1 MHATGLETRSLAE
14 KAGALPLLDAL
25 FLPRCAVPAATE
37 YAALET
43 EAAAHMVGLRHR
55 DLNCSLSLVL
65 YDDPVMTSD
74 GFVYE
79 RDHIERYWLTTG
91 NLRSPLTNLNLENA
105 HLRPATIIK
114 RFVEKFLLED
124 IESGKAHALAG
135 SDLADNGPKALEIET
150 VLRQISAHPANPPD
164 VLMFDLLRLVEN
176 VYLRDFA
183 CRCGAL
189 HTAAAY
195 FTNNK
200 TSTAA
205 ALLVRMLA
213 FSLENQQQ
221 VQFVAR
227 EAEAAL
233 QSCDAEVQ
241 THGFHVLAAL
251 VADGGTLQD
260 RLEGQLAVLFS
271 PLVNQLHASSSS
283 VPAALCKGALFFA
296 VHLLNQKRTSTSKL
310 LHDAGVPVLASF
322 VLENMLADPAAANLA
337 CWFFALMGD
346 LPRENLKGLQEMPG
360 LASKIQDA
368 LETCG
373 SFGLEALAVVI
384 GPRRAVMH
392 AVEKLSLASND
403 PEARGSALCVVAAAT
418 RAPTL
423 DQALFGERPLLPDV
437 VDYVCRNIDAVLDA
451 IESRRDRYGLEH
463 GLQILRN
470 IASAVEEPAQG
481 LVAGASR
488 RIFIQRGGKI
498 ASIVQSTTQRL
509 VVEIYSESN
518 MLAWNPLDVLRNT
531 WCAEVFAFFRHFIR
545 LLADDDF
552 SRIMPGAKVDVVG
565 ACVDVLHFVKL
576 SLSELTPAQRDNLRE
591 LVTNALGVLE
601 TVCVRL
607 EYRELGHVNICE
619 ILLGLVEP
627 RSEPQTNEFSD
638 FFSDFFS
645 LRVLETLHVLAC
657 SSQAPVRFCMLR
669 GSSAAN
675 HCFRR
680 EMILK
685 NMHTRLFNMLVSQQ
699 GTKQQE
705 LAVLALLRDTVA
717 EIKTHSRAK
726 KHAKFYQRLVPALLE
741 KINHHVRCAP
751 GCPVTVMMCAETL
764 ANLLA
769 ANVVP
774 RSLLRGSAA
783 VMHTML
789 AALRVFSVQSPRPTF
804 VLEQALRVVLL
815 LVSSPCACAFYAVA
829 SCGPGQVLRDAAAA
843 ESLVAA
849 EGGAGGGAGG
859 AAGTLRTVATLLWL
873 LRAPVAE
880 LFCASRWAGFEHLAR
895 PHAARCAELV
905 LVLAQLV
912 LGEHP
917 QQHVV
922 DAFVDSSLVEAMLA
936 ALEDA
941 DALTHGAKTVLMRTL
956 QRLAPLL
963 PPALAAQVAAAGRR
977 SLEERIDLTGPELAG
992 PEQPAGVG
1000 AKRKLV
1006 V

>member
-1 MHATGLETRSLAE
+1 MHAAGVHIRSVAE
-14 KAGALPLLDAL
+14 KAGALSLVDA
-25 FLPRCAVPAATE
+25 FFQPQSAAPATTE
-37 YAALET
+37 YAALDL

-55 DLNCSLSLVL
+55 DLNCSLSLAL
-65 YDDPVMTSD
+65 YNDPVMTSD

-79 RDHIERYWLTTG
+79 RDHIEKYWLTTG

-114 RFVEKFLLED
+114 RFVEKFLHED
-124 IESGKAHALAG
+124 IENGKARALAG
-135 SDLADNGPKALEIET
+135 SDLAVNGPKALEIEKI
-150 VLRQISAHPANPPD
+150 LRQISVDPANPPD
-164 VLMFDLLRLVEN
+164 VLMIDLFRLLEN

-189 HTAAAY
+189 HIAAVY
-195 FTNNK
+195 FSNHK
-200 TSTAA
+200 SSTAA

-241 THGFHVLAAL
+241 THGFLVLAAL

-271 PLVNQLHASSSS
+271 PVLSKLDAA
-283 VPAALCKGALFFA
+283 PAALCKGALFFA
-296 VHLLNQKRTSTSKL
+296 VHLLNQRRTSTSKL
-310 LHDAGVPVLASF
+310 LHDARVPVLALF
-322 VLENMLADPAAANLA
+322 VLEKFADPIAANLV
-337 CWFFALMGD
+337 CWFFSLLWD
-346 LPRENLKGLQEMPG
+346 LPHEILKGLQDMPG
-360 LASKIQDA
+360 LASKIHEA
-368 LETCG
+368 IETCG

-384 GPRRAVMH
+384 GPRRAVMR
-392 AVEKLSLASND
+392 AVEVLGAVSSDSGAC
-403 PEARGSALCVVAAAT
+403 GSALCVVAAAT
-418 RAPTL
+418 RAPTQ
-423 DQALFGERPLLPDV
+423 DQALFGERPLLADV

-451 IESRRDRYGLEH
+451 IESRRDRCGLEQ
-463 GLQILRN
+463 GLQILGN
-470 IASAVEEPAQG
+470 IVSAIEQPAPG
-481 LVAGASR
+481 FVAGASR
-488 RIFIQRGGKI
+488 RIFIERGVKI
-498 ASIVQSTTQRL
+498 ASIVQSTAQRI

-518 MLAWNPLDVLRNT
+518 MLAWNPMDVLRHT
-531 WCAEVFAFFRHFIR
+531 LGVEVFAFFRHFIR
-545 LLADDDF
+545 LLSDDDF

-565 ACVDVLHFVKL
+565 ACIDVVHFVKL
-576 SLSELTPAQRDNLRE
+576 SLPELTPAQRDDLRG

-601 TVCVRL
+601 TLCVQL
-607 EYRELGHVNICE
+607 EYRELGHANICE

-627 RSEPQTNEFSD
+627 RSDEFTN
-638 FFSDFFS
+638 FFS

-657 SSQAPVRFCMLR
+657 SSQAPVRVCMLR

-680 EMILK
+680 EMVLK
-685 NMHTRLFNMLVSQQ
+685 NMHQRLFNMLTWQL
-699 GTKQQE
+699 GTQQQE

-751 GCPVTVMMCAETL
+751 GCPVAVMMCAETL

-769 ANVVP
+769 VNVVP
-774 RSLLRGSAA
+774 RSLLRGSPA
-783 VMHTML
+783 VMHAML

-829 SCGPGQVLRDAAAA
+829 SCGPGQVLRDASAA

-849 EGGAGGGAGG
+849 EGAAGAGD
-859 AAGTLRTVATLLWL
+859 AAGALRTVATLLWL

-880 LFCASRWAGFEHLAR
+880 LFCTSRWAGFEHLAH
-895 PHAARCAELV
+895 PHAARCCELA
-905 LVLAQLV
+905 LALAQLL

-917 QQHVV
+917 GQHVV
-922 DAFVDSSLVEAMLA
+922 DAFVESSLVEAMLS
-936 ALEDA
+936 ALKDA
-941 DALTHGAKTVLMRTL
+941 DALTPSAKTVLARTL

-963 PPALAAQVAAAGRR
+963 PGALAAQAAAG
-977 SLEERIDLTGPELAG
+977 LEGLAG
-992 PEQPAGVG
+992 PAGPEGLAGPAGPDEPARAG
-1000 AKRKLV
+1000 AKRMRA
-1006 V
+1006 

>member
-1 MHATGLETRSLAE
+1 MYAAGSDTRLVAE
-14 KAGALPLLDAL
+14 KAGVLLLVDAF
-25 FLPRCAVPAATE
+25 FLPRCAVSTTTE

-43 EAAAHMVGLRHR
+43 EAATQMVGLRHR
-55 DLNCSLSLVL
+55 DLNCSLSLTL

-79 RDHIERYWLTTG
+79 RDHIEKYWLTTG

-114 RFVEKFLLED
+114 RFVEKFVHEE

-135 SDLADNGPKALEIET
+135 SDLALDGPKALEIET
-150 VLRQISAHPANPPD
+150 LLRQISAHPVNPPD
-164 VLMFDLLRLVEN
+164 MLMIDLLRLTDN
-176 VYLRDFA
+176 IYLRDFA

-189 HTAAAY
+189 HMAAAY

-200 TSTAA
+200 TATAA

-221 VQFVAR
+221 VQFIAR

-233 QSCDAEVQ
+233 QSCDEEVQ
-241 THGFHVLAAL
+241 THGFHVLTAL
-251 VADGGTLQD
+251 VADGGTLHD
-260 RLEGQLAVLFS
+260 RLEGQMAVLFS
-271 PLVNQLHASSSS
+271 PLVKKLDVSSSS
-283 VPAALCKGALFFA
+283 PPAALCKGALFFA
-296 VHLLNQKRTSTSKL
+296 VHLLNQRRTSTSKL

-322 VLENMLADPAAANLA
+322 VLDNMLADPAAANLA
-337 CWFFALMGD
+337 CWFFALLGD
-346 LPRENLKGLQEMPG
+346 LPHEYLKGLQEMPG

-392 AVEKLSLASND
+392 AVEVLGRVSSD
-403 PEARGSALCVVAAAT
+403 PEACSSALCVVAAAT
-418 RAPTL
+418 RAPMQ
-423 DQALFGERPLLPDV
+423 DQARFGERPLLADV

-451 IESRRDRYGLEH
+451 IESRQDRYGLEH

-470 IASAVEEPAQG
+470 IVSAVEEPAQG
-481 LVAGASR
+481 LVARASR
-488 RIFIQRGGKI
+488 RIFIERGGKI

-518 MLAWNPLDVLRNT
+518 MLAWNPFDVLRHT

-545 LLADDDF
+545 LFADDDF
-552 SRIMPGAKVDVVG
+552 SRIMPGVKVDVVG
-565 ACVDVLHFVKL
+565 ACIDVLHFVKL
-576 SLSELTPAQRDNLRE
+576 SLSELTPPQRDNLRE

-601 TVCVRL
+601 TMCVRL
-607 EYRELGHVNICE
+607 EYRELGHSNISE
-619 ILLGLVEP
+619 ILLGLVETH
-627 RSEPQTNEFSD
+627 SNAFT
-638 FFSDFFS
+638 DFFS
-645 LRVLETLHVLAC
+645 LRVLETLHVLVC
-657 SSQAPVRFCMLR
+657 SSHAPVRFCMLR

-680 EMILK
+680 EMVLK
-685 NMHTRLFNMLVSQQ
+685 NMHQRLFNMLTWQQ
-699 GTKQQE
+699 CTKQQE
-705 LAVLALLRDTVA
+705 LAVLALLRDIVA

-726 KHAKFYQRLVPALLE
+726 KHAKFYQRLVPFLLE
-741 KINHHVRCAP
+741 KINHHMRCAP

-769 ANVVP
+769 VNVVP
-774 RSLLRGSAA
+774 RSLIRGNSAA
-783 VMHTML
+783 MGTML
-789 AALRVFSVQSPRPTF
+789 AALRVFSVQNPRPTF

-815 LVSSPCACAFYAVA
+815 LVSSPCSCAFYAVA
-829 SCGPGQVLRDAAAA
+829 SCGPAQVLRDAAAA
-843 ESLVAA
+843 EGLVAA
-849 EGGAGGGAGG
+849 EG
-859 AAGTLRTVATLLWL
+859 AAGALRTVATLLWL

-880 LFCASRWAGFEHLAR
+880 LSCTSRWAGFEHLAR
-895 PHAARCAELV
+895 PQAARCFELA
-905 LVLAQLV
+905 LALAQLV
-912 LGEHP
+912 LGERP
-917 QQHVV
+917 MQHVV
-922 DAFVDSSLVEAMLA
+922 DVFVNSSLVEAIFS

-941 DALTHGAKTVLMRTL
+941 DALTQSTKTVLVRML

-963 PPALAAQVAAAGRR
+963 PAVLAAQVAAAAGRC
-977 SLEERIDLTGPELAG
+977 SLEERIDLTGADLAG
-992 PEQPAGVG
+992 PGPDKPAAVG

-1006 V
+1006 

>member
-1 MHATGLETRSLAE
+1 MHASGVQTRLLAE
-14 KAGALPLLDAL
+14 KAGALPLLDGL
-25 FLPRCAVPAATE
+25 FLPQCAVPTATE

-55 DLNCSLSLVL
+55 DLNCSLSLML
-65 YDDPVMTSD
+65 YKDPVMTSD

-79 RDHIERYWLTTG
+79 REHIERYWLTTG
-91 NLRSPLTNLNLENA
+91 NVRSPLTNLNLNNA

-114 RFVEKFLLED
+114 RFVDKFLLED

-135 SDLADNGPKALEIET
+135 SDLDVNGPKALEIET
-150 VLRQISAHPANPPD
+150 ILRQLSARAATPPD
-164 VLMFDLLRLVEN
+164 VLMADLLRLIEN
-176 VYLRDFA
+176 VHLRDFA

-195 FTNNK
+195 FTNSK
-200 TSTAA
+200 TATAA

-233 QSCDAEVQ
+233 QSSDAEVQ

-271 PLVNQLHASSSS
+271 PIVNQLKASPSSP
-283 VPAALCKGALFFA
+283 PADLCKGALFFA
-296 VHLLNQKRTSTSKL
+296 VHLLNQKRTCTSKL
-310 LHDAGVPVLASF
+310 LYDAGVPVLASF
-322 VLENMLADPAAANLA
+322 VLENMLADPAAAHLA
-337 CWFFALMGD
+337 CWFFALLMD
-346 LPRENLKGLQEMPG
+346 LPVQNLKGLQEISG
-360 LASKIQDA
+360 LASKIEDA

-403 PEARGSALCVVAAAT
+403 PEARGAALCVLAAAT
-418 RAPTL
+418 RAPAH
-423 DQALFGERPLLPDV
+423 DEALFGERPLLPDV

-451 IESRRDRYGLEH
+451 IVSRQDRGGLEH

-470 IASAVEEPAQG
+470 ILSAVAEPAQG
-481 LVAGASR
+481 LLAAASR
-488 RIFIQRGGKI
+488 RIFVERGGKI
-498 ASIVQSTTQRL
+498 ASIVQATTQRL

-518 MLAWNPLDVLRNT
+518 VFAWNPLHVLRQT
-531 WCAEVFAFFRHFIR
+531 RCAEVFAFFRQFIR

-552 SRIMPGAKVDVVG
+552 SRIIPAGKADVVG

-576 SLSELTPAQRDNLRE
+576 SLSELTAAQRDNLRE

-607 EYRELGHVNICE
+607 EYRELGHANICE
-619 ILLGLVEP
+619 ILLGLLEP
-627 RSEPQTNEFSD
+627 RSEAETDEFSD

-645 LRVLETLHVLAC
+645 LRVLETLQSLVC
-657 SSQAPVRFCMLR
+657 SSQAPLRCGMLR
-669 GSSAAN
+669 VSSAAN
-675 HCFRR
+675 YCFRG

-685 NMHTRLFNMLVSQQ
+685 NTHTRLLNMLLSQQ

-705 LAVLALLRDTVA
+705 LAVLALLRDSVA

-726 KHAKFYQRLVPALLE
+726 KHVKFYQRLVPMLLG
-741 KINHHVRCAP
+741 KINHHVSCAP
-751 GCPVTVMMCAETL
+751 GCAVTVMICAETL
-764 ANLLA
+764 ANLLVSNA
-769 ANVVP
+769 VP
-774 RSLLRGSAA
+774 RSLLRSSAA
-783 VMHTML
+783 VVRTMIT
-789 AALRVFSVQSPRPTF
+789 ALRVFSVRSPRPTF
-804 VLEQALRVVLL
+804 ALELVLRVVLL
-815 LVSSPCACAFYAVA
+815 IVSSPHGCTLYAHDAYPPWV
-829 SCGPGQVLRDAAAA
+829 VLRDAAAA
-843 ESLVAA
+843 ERLVAA
-849 EGGAGGGAGG
+849 EG
-859 AAGTLRTVATLLWL
+859 AGTLETIATLLWL

-880 LFCASRWAGFEHLAR
+880 LFCESRWAGFEHLAH
-895 PHAARCAELV
+895 PHAARCSELV

-912 LGEHP
+912 LGEQP

-941 DALTHGAKTVLMRTL
+941 DALTHAAKTVLVRTL

-963 PPALAAQVAAAGRR
+963 PPALAAQVAAA
-977 SLEERIDLTGPELAG
+977 LPEQCIDLTGPELAG
-992 PEQPAGVG
+992 PELPASAG

-1006 V
+1006 A

>member
-1 MHATGLETRSLAE
+1 MHAAGGDARLAAE
-14 KAGALPLLDAL
+14 NAGALSLVDAI
-25 FLPRCAVPAATE
+25 FRPRYALPATTQHE
-37 YAALET
+37 ALEM
-43 EAAAHMVGLRHR
+43 ESAAQMVGLRHR
-55 DLNCSLSLVL
+55 DLNCSLSLAL
-65 YDDPVMTSD
+65 YKDPVMTSD
-74 GFVYE
+74 GFVYD
-79 RDHIERYWLTTG
+79 RDCIEKYWLLTG
-91 NLRSPLTNLNLENA
+91 KIRSPLTNLNLDNG
-105 HLRPATIIK
+105 HLRAATIIK
-114 RFVEKFLLED
+114 RFVEKFLLEE
-124 IESGKAHALAG
+124 IESGKAAALMG
-135 SDLADNGPKALEIET
+135 SDLEVNGPKALEIEK
-150 VLRQISAHPANPPD
+150 VLRQICAQPANPPD
-164 VLMFDLLRLVEN
+164 VLMIELLRLLEN

-189 HTAAAY
+189 HVAAAY

-200 TSTAA
+200 SSTAA
-205 ALLVRMLA
+205 ALLVRMVA

-260 RLEGQLAVLFS
+260 RLEGQLAALFA
-271 PLVNQLHASSSS
+271 PLVGNLDA
-283 VPAALCKGALFFA
+283 VPPTLCKGALFFA
-296 VHLLNQKRTSTSKL
+296 VHLLKQRRASTCEL

-322 VLENMLADPAAANLA
+322 VLENMLADPAAAGLA
-337 CWFFALMGD
+337 CWFFALLRD
-346 LPRENLKGLQEMPG
+346 LPDAMKQGLQDMPG
-360 LASKIQDA
+360 LASRIHNAVD
-368 LETCG
+368 TCS

-384 GPRRAVMH
+384 GPRRAAMH
-392 AVEKLSLASND
+392 AVEVLSLLSSD
-403 PEARGSALCVVAAAT
+403 SEARGSACGSALCVVAAAT
-418 RAPTL
+418 RAPTQ
-423 DQALFGERPLLPDV
+423 DQAVFGERPLRTDV

-451 IESRRDRYGLEH
+451 IEGRRDRSGLEH

-470 IASAVEEPAQG
+470 IVSAIEQPGERV
-481 LVAGASR
+481 VARASR
-488 RIFIQRGGKI
+488 RIFIERGAKI
-498 ASIVQSTTQRL
+498 ASIVQSTTQRI

-518 MLAWNPLDVLRNT
+518 MLAWNPMDVLWHT
-531 WCAEVFAFFRHFIR
+531 SCVEVFAFFRHFIR
-545 LLADDDF
+545 LLADDEF
-552 SRIMPGAKVDVVG
+552 SKIIPGAKVDIVG
-565 ACVDVLHFVKL
+565 ACIDVLHFVKL
-576 SLSELTPAQRDNLRE
+576 SLSEFTPAQQVALRDM
-591 LVTNALGVLE
+591 VTNALGILE
-601 TVCVRL
+601 TLCVRL
-607 EYRELGHVNICE
+607 EYRELGHANISE

-627 RSEPQTNEFSD
+627 QTNEFV
-638 FFSDFFS
+638 DFFS
-645 LRVLETLHVLAC
+645 LRVLQTLHVLVC
-657 SSQAPVRFCMLR
+657 SSQAPLRFCMLR
-669 GSSAAN
+669 DSSAAN

-680 EMILK
+680 EMVLK
-685 NMHTRLFNMLVSQQ
+685 NMHVRLFNMLMSQQ
-699 GTKQQE
+699 GTKQQQ

-815 LVSSPCACAFYAVA
+815 LVSSPCACAFYAAA

-849 EGGAGGGAGG
+849 GG
-859 AAGTLRTVATLLWL
+859 AAESAAATLRTVATLLWL

-880 LFCASRWAGFEHLAR
+880 LSCASRWAGFEHLGR
-895 PHAARCAELV
+895 PHAARCSELV

-941 DALTHGAKTVLMRTL
+941 DALTHGAKTVLVRTL

-963 PPALAAQVAAAGRR
+963 PAALAAQVAAAGRC
-977 SLEERIDLTGPELAG
+977 SPEERTDLAG
-992 PEQPAGVG
+992 PGLAGPAGPGPGPAEPACVG
-1000 AKRKLV
+1000 AKRKLA
-1006 V
+1006 